1 MRLTACMTF
10 IALAG
15 CASHSR
21 SAATSPKPSP
31 ANTITADDIDHAPG
45 LSLEQL
51 LLSRIPGLSLTRAS
65 DGHFV
70 IHVRGSSSLAG
81 EEEPLFVVNGI
92 PLSTP
97 IGGNLAS
104 INPRDIEYIRVLR
117 DAAETALYGLRG
129 TNGVI
134 LIKLKQS

>member
-45 LSLEQL
+45 LSLAQL
-51 LLSRIPGLSLTRAS
+51 LVSRIPGLSLTRAS
-65 DGHFV
+65 DGPFV
-70 IHVRGSSSLAG
+70 IHLRGSSTLAR
-81 EEEPLFVVNGI
+81 EEEPLFVVNRS

-97 IGGNLAS
+97 
-104 INPRDIEYIRVLR
+104 
-117 DAAETALYGLRG
+117 LRG
-129 TNGVI
+129 HHATIHPHGREYTRV
-134 LIKLKQS
+134 